1 MDVGMVRQRR
11 LADDIVAQL
20 ETMILEGT
28 LKAGERLPAE
38 RVLAERFGVSRPSL
52 REAIQKLAA
61 KGLLISRHGGGTFV
75 AESLG
80 STFSDPLLHLLENNS
95 DAQRDL
101 LEFRHTLEGSCA
113 YYAALRATE
122 VDQKR
127 LTEAF
132 SALQDCYARE
142 GRVTRAEEGA
152 ADAQFHLAI
161 AEASHNAV
169 LLHTIRGL
177 FDLLKRNVVTNIGGM
192 YALRDETRDMLMSQ
206 HRELYEAI
214 MARRAVEARDVIHRH
229 INYVQEVLAEG
240 QQEAQRLARAQRRQ
254 ERAGASQGGMMG
266 AAGLAGE
273 AVSAPPGADQSSLP
287 LVRMA
292 RWISRSESRSFSVW
306 RLSNSF
312 LPLARAISHLI
323 MCFFQYSDSAT
334 QA

>member
-1 MDVGMVRQRR
+1 MEVGVVRQRR

-38 RVLAERFGVSRPSL
+38 RALAEQFGVSRPSL

-61 KGLLISRHGGGTFV
+61 KGLLVSRHGGGNFV

-80 STFSDPLLHLLENNS
+80 STFSDPLLHLLENNR

-122 VDQKR
+122 VDQQR

-132 SALQDCYARE
+132 TALQDCYDRE
-142 GRVTRAEEGA
+142 GTVSRAEEGA

-192 YALRDETRDMLMSQ
+192 YALRDETRDMLLRQ

-214 MARRAVEARDVIHRH
+214 MARRASEAREVIHRH

-240 QQEAQRLARAQRRQ
+240 QQEAQRLARAQRRHGD
-254 ERAGASQGGMMG
+254 RSVIGH
-266 AAGLAGE
+266 E
-273 AVSAPPGADQSSLP
+273 A
-287 LVRMA
+287 
-292 RWISRSESRSFSVW
+292 
-306 RLSNSF
+306 
-312 LPLARAISHLI
+312 
-323 MCFFQYSDSAT
+323 
-334 QA
+334 